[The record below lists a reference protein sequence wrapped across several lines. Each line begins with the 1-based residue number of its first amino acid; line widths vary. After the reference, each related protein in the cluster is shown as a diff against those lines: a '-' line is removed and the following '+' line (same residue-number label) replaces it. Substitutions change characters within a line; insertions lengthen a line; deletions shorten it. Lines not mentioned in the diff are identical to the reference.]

1 MEEGMDGTLQGRAHC
16 IDGVLDV
23 DWEISPL
30 EDAHFLSDAAVLGI
44 SEGDI
49 LQHLAGH
56 CLIKVDPEFP
66 RKVRSG
72 DFLVGNRGVGW
83 GHGHDQAVLALKGA
97 GIAAV
102 LCETST
108 VNFKRNCIHHGLPL
122 IEIPGIFACVSA
134 GDELEL
140 ELRRGVVRNLTTGVM
155 LNFRPYPDFI
165 LKILDAGGI
174 YEQLR
179 ETVEN
184 EQVSGKS

>member
-1 MEEGMDGTLQGRAHC
+1 MEEAMLGTLQGRAHC

-30 EDAHFLSDAAVLGI
+30 EDAHFLTEAVVLGM
-44 SEGDI
+44 SREHL
-49 LQHLAGH
+49 LQHLAAH
-56 CLIKVDPEFP
+56 CLTKVDPEFP
-66 RKVRSG
+66 RKVRPG

-83 GHGHDQAVLALKGA
+83 GHGHDQSVLALKGV
-97 GIAAV
+97 GISAV
-102 LCETST
+102 LCETTT

-122 IEIPGIFACVSA
+122 MEIPGIFACVRA

-140 ELRRGVVRNLTTGVM
+140 ELRRGVLRNLTTGFT
-155 LNFRPYPDFI
+155 LNFRPYPEFI
-165 LKILDAGGI
+165 LRILDAGGI

-184 EQVSGKS
+184 